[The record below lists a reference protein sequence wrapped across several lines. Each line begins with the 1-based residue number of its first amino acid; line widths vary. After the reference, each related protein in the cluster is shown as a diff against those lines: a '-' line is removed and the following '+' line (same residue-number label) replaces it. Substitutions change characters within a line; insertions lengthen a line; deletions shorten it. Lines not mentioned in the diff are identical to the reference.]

1 MREFSTAEQFEVT
14 TMISSEEIRRTIGNI
29 ESMSHIVDRI
39 SDDDDLFDKGL
50 CSFGSV
56 QLMLA
61 LEEKFNIEFPD
72 HLLNRQSF
80 ATIGAIQRTVTT
92 LAQPAA

>member
-1 MREFSTAEQFEVT
+1 
-14 TMISSEEIRRTIGNI
+14 MISSDDIRKALGAI
-29 ESMSHIVDRI
+29 EAMSRMADRI

-61 LEEKFNIEFPD
+61 LEERYNIEFPD

-80 ATIGAIQRTVTT
+80 ATIRAIRTTVSS
-92 LAQPAA
+92 LAQPGAR

>member
-1 MREFSTAEQFEVT
+1 
-14 TMISSEEIRRTIGNI
+14 MISSHDIRETLGGI
-29 ESMSHIVDRI
+29 EALSGAVDRLA
-39 SDDDDLFDKGL
+39 DDDDLFDKGL

-61 LEEKFNIEFPD
+61 LEERFGVEFPD

-80 ATIGAIQRTVTT
+80 ATIRAIRTTVAS
-92 LAQPAA
+92 LAQPAAT

>member
-1 MREFSTAEQFEVT
+1 
-14 TMISSEEIRRTIGNI
+14 MISSDDIRKALGEI
-29 ESMSHIVDRI
+29 EAMSPVAARL
-39 SDDDDLFDKGL
+39 SEDDDLFDKGL

-61 LEEKFNIEFPD
+61 LEERYNIEFPD

-80 ATIGAIQRTVTT
+80 ATIRAIRATVSS
-92 LAQPAA
+92 LAQQAA